1 MQIRSN
7 IPSHY
12 LEYPVNGPLM
22 SHAVNWNQ
30 AWSEQDNLYSCHYHP
45 HPELGLCLDG
55 CGIFFV
61 EDRVYPFSK
70 GTVIYIPADMTHIEE
85 NSPKRKCSWDYLWID
100 ERLFGENNVFGML
113 SYEVF
118 TQDRSCRRL
127 FDMLFGEVSDGQSD
141 TEMYIGRCTAF
152 AHMMERTVSATR
164 PEPSDN
170 EARQMIV
177 PAVTYIADHYSE
189 DISVSKLAR
198 ESNLSES
205 TLRRTFSRVIGLA
218 PYEYICSVRLA
229 AAENLLIHTD
239 LSILEISIS
248 CGFNSLSSFNRQFKK
263 ANGVPPSF
271 VRADSEK

>member
-1 MQIRSN
+1 
-7 IPSHY
+7 
-12 LEYPVNGPLM
+12 
-22 SHAVNWNQ
+22 
-30 AWSEQDNLYSCHYHP
+30 
-45 HPELGLCLDG
+45 
-55 CGIFFV
+55 
-61 EDRVYPFSK
+61 
-70 GTVIYIPADMTHIEE
+70 
-85 NSPKRKCSWDYLWID
+85 
-100 ERLFGENNVFGML
+100 
-113 SYEVF
+113 
-118 TQDRSCRRL
+118 
-127 FDMLFGEVSDGQSD
+127 MLFGEVSDGQSD
-141 TEMYIGRCTAF
+141 TELYIGLCTAF
-152 AHMMERTVSATR
+152 AHMMERAVSATR